1 MRTFSFRNFLN
12 EEALDKALSPNVR
25 SAIIDK
31 GGKIYQIGGVVRDE
45 MLGKVSKD
53 LDLLVVGI
61 DIKELGKIIEPF
73 GKVNLVGKS
82 FGVLKFKPEGSSEEI
97 DISVPRID
105 EKSTGKGHKDF
116 EIKLGKGIS
125 LEQDQLRRDFWMNA
139 MSKDIET
146 GEVHDMGGRGKLDI
160 ENRVVRMINPQAFQD
175 DPLRMLRAVQF
186 AARFDFKIEP
196 KTYKEI
202 KNNAKL
208 IKTVSAERF
217 HEEFVKMFTKS
228 TKPSYGIKLMIEL
241 GLMKFLFPQVRKVSG
256 LVDKI
261 PKANFPAF
269 LAVMLKDLGNQ
280 AGKAA
285 QKVMRVSN
293 NDAESIDEIVR
304 VMTNKKIQPS
314 SKNEF
319 AVVKWVENLNPYV
332 IDSIDGYLQTVKSQT
347 IANLFRDMK
356 RKGKPTNRKELV
368 VDGRDIIGIGIKGPK
383 VGKVLD
389 WALEYAIRKGNQD
402 KEKLLKAIQR
412 EA

>member
-61 DIKELGKIIEPF
+61 DIKELGEIIEPF

-269 LAVMLKDLGNQ
+269 LAVMLKDLGSQ

-319 AVVKWVENLNPYV
+319 AVVKWVENLNSYV

>member
-186 AARFDFKIEP
+186 AARFNFKIEP

-269 LAVMLKDLGNQ
+269 LAVMLKDLGSQ

-319 AVVKWVENLNPYV
+319 AVVKWVENLNSYV

>member
-1 MRTFSFRNFLN
+1 MIPFRNFLN

-241 GLMKFLFPQVRKVSG
+241 GLMKFLFPQVKKVSG

-269 LAVMLKDLGNQ
+269 LAVMLKDLGSQ

-319 AVVKWVENLNPYV
+319 AVVKWVENLNSYV

>member
-1 MRTFSFRNFLN
+1 MKAFRNFLN

-241 GLMKFLFPQVRKVSG
+241 GLMKFLFPQVKKVSG

-319 AVVKWVENLNPYV
+319 AVVKWVENLNSYV

-389 WALEYAIRKGNQD
+389 WALEYSIRKGNQD

>member
-1 MRTFSFRNFLN
+1 MKAFRNFLN

-186 AARFDFKIEP
+186 AARFNFKIEP

-269 LAVMLKDLGNQ
+269 LAVMLKDLGSQ

-319 AVVKWVENLNPYV
+319 AVVKWVENLNSYV

-389 WALEYAIRKGNQD
+389 WALEYSIRKGNQD

>member
-1 MRTFSFRNFLN
+1 MIPFRKFLN
-12 EEALDKALSPNVR
+12 EEALDKALSPDVR

>member
-1 MRTFSFRNFLN
+1 MKAFRNFLN

-186 AARFDFKIEP
+186 AARFNFKIEP

-269 LAVMLKDLGNQ
+269 LAVMLKDLGSQ

-319 AVVKWVENLNPYV
+319 AVVKWVENLNSYV

>member
-1 MRTFSFRNFLN
+1 MKAFRNFLN

-319 AVVKWVENLNPYV
+319 AVVKWVENLNSYV